1 MKVIIV
7 GGGWSG
13 CAAAIS
19 AKKAGADV
27 TVIEKTDLL
36 LGLGN
41 VGGIMRNNGRYTAS
55 EELIALGGGD
65 HIKITDKVSVHTNVD
80 FPGHKHAT

>member
-1 MKVIIV
+1 MKVAII

-13 CAAAIS
+13 VAAAIS

-27 TVIEKTDLL
+27 YLFEKTDLL

-41 VGGIMRNNGRYTAS
+41 V
-55 EELIALGGGD
+55 
-65 HIKITDKVSVHTNVD
+65 
-80 FPGHKHAT
+80 